1 MVSFYCDFLFW
12 LKAIRASNPD
22 LIGAQEVGDYAFE
35 VIAHIGSD
43 YQVRDDDDDDD
54 DDSDDDEEE
63 EDIEDF

>member
-1 MVSFYCDFLFW
+1 M
-12 LKAIRASNPD
+12 KAIRASNPD

-54 DDSDDDEEE
+54 DSDDDEEE